1 MSIAAEIGDA
11 HDLMNSSTL
20 DQARAAKSQVLSAFE
35 ALADVVGVG
44 ITRFDGGY
52 ALKVNL
58 RRTPAVGVV
67 LPKEV
72 DGVPVQVEVV
82 GSISKRA

>member
-1 MSIAAEIGDA
+1 
-11 HDLMNSSTL
+11 MNSSTL
-20 DQARAAKSQVLSAFE
+20 EQARAAKDQARSAFA
-35 ALADVVGVG
+35 ALAEVVGVG
-44 ITRFDGGY
+44 ITRLDGGY

-58 RRTPAVGVV
+58 RRSPAHGVA